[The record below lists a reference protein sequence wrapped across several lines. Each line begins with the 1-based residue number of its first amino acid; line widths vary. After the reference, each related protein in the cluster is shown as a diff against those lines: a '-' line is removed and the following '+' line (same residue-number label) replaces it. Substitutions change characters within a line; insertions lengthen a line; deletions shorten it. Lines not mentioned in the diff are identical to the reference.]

1 MTMSVFVYD
10 AVDLCKYSTRKI
22 YVMFSLKCMSS
33 GQKNTTGII
42 VPYNFVVA
50 VSFAEGDVCA
60 NGACDR
66 VILVVRWRGNSV
78 AGAA

>member
-1 MTMSVFVYD
+1 M
-10 AVDLCKYSTRKI
+10 YSTKKNI
-22 YVMFSLKCMSS
+22 CNVFIEMHE
-33 GQKNTTGII
+33 QWTKNTTGII

-50 VSFAEGDVCA
+50 VSFAEGNVCA

-66 VILVVRWRGNSV
+66 VILVVRWRGSSV

>member
-1 MTMSVFVYD
+1 MHEQWT
-10 AVDLCKYSTRKI
+10 
-22 YVMFSLKCMSS
+22 
-33 GQKNTTGII
+33 KNTTGII

-50 VSFAEGDVCA
+50 VSFAEGNVCA

-66 VILVVRWRGNSV
+66 VILVVRWRGSSV